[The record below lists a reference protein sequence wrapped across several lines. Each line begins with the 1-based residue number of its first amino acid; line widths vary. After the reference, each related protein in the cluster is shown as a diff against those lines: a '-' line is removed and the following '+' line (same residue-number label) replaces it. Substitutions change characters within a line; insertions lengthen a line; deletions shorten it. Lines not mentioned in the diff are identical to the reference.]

1 MTLLVYA
8 LVYVGSIIMAFNI
21 WRYAGFVRRLKSVDE
36 RGRIRK
42 IALIPFALLI
52 AFLAGYLTVGLFGQ
66 PDLVISGILFGGS
79 VFVAIMLGVVY
90 WIIEQIRQNNA
101 RAAARYGL
109 AKADLENLAKSHLSV
124 FRANLTRDIV
134 DERNGPMLDEDDRE
148 VASYSE
154 LQKRRFGRRM
164 ADNGEGPDTSRFT
177 REALLERFHAGS
189 TLVEERVLLRLADGS
204 AEFVNVQAMLVAEP
218 GTGDVLAFLV
228 ETLANDEAVNEVLL
242 GKALVGQYDMI
253 TYLINGRY
261 GVVIGDAEASGQG
274 GIFPREKNGDYMVY
288 LSEQVAPVIVGTP
301 EERIATMSSLGI
313 RRVEAELAKHEPYEV
328 NIACDIDGQ
337 VIYKRFVY
345 YTVDA
350 SAHFYLLL
358 KSDTTE
364 LRREELERNRML
376 AEAVDE
382 AKRASEAKTTF
393 LSNISHDIRTPM
405 NAIVGYTEFA
415 RRSDDLD
422 QIREYLGKIDASS
435 RHLLA
440 LINDVLEMSRIE
452 SGKMEL
458 NPEPV
463 DLGEVLEDM
472 RAMFDSQ
479 MGDKGIEFS
488 AETPRLCNS
497 RVMCDKTRLNRILLN
512 LLSNAC
518 KFTDSGGSVQLVIE
532 QVEPPHEGVAGYE
545 IRVKDTGVGMSPE
558 FAEHVFDA
566 FERERSATASGIQ
579 GTGLGMAITKCIVD
593 MMGGTITVAST
604 QGQGTEFVVRLRMP
618 LQDPDEVECDDVKR
632 QVSRERTADFTG
644 VRVLLAEDNEVNR
657 EIASMI
663 LGSMGIDLDAAENGQ
678 LALQMLQA
686 GGEGRYDLVVTDIQ
700 MPVMDG
706 FGLARSIRALPNP
719 QLAGIPIIAMSA
731 NAFSEDVQAAREAGM
746 DGYVSKPIDMAQ
758 LEATLV
764 QVLNR

>member
-288 LSEQVAPVIVGTP
+288 LSEQVAPVIVGSP

-422 QIREYLGKIDASS
+422 QVREYLGKIDASS